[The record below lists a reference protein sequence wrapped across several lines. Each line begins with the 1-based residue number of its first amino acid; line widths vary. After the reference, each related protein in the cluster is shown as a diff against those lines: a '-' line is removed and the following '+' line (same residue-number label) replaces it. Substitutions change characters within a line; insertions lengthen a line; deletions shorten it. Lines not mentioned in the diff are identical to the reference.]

1 MIPILMIC
9 SIAFIVGTAIYISQK
24 MQEERSIKQNGITVD
39 AVAVKSTYY
48 YKCYNT
54 IVRFTG
60 NDGMMHEAKVVT
72 RGKVAEGYPLQI
84 AYQPNQYDKVVLVT
98 KEPLF
103 KGLK

>member
-39 AVAVKSTYY
+39 AVAVKSTYC

>member
-24 MQEERSIKQNGITVD
+24 MQEERSIKQNDITVD

-54 IVRFTG
+54 VVRFTG

>member
-54 IVRFTG
+54 IVRFAG

>member
-9 SIAFIVGTAIYISQK
+9 SIAFVVGMAIYITHK
-24 MQEERSIKQNGITVD
+24 MQEEKVIKQDGITAD
-39 AVAVKSTYY
+39 AVVVKSTYY
-48 YKCYNT
+48 YRCYNT
-54 IVRFTG
+54 VVRFTG